1 MDLSGSPFFH
11 QLNTFFTAIQ
21 NSRSKVCRIREVC
34 IHLTKSGIEWRYSLI
49 IGLWAKTF
57 SWITFELRIFFN
69 EHNVSREAENAS
81 WEPLPRSRPV
91 QSRIRN
97 ELCDW
102 KETSN
107 DCSAQICQLQIL
119 VVKVLEPATARKIR
133 QPIEENRSQS
143 SFVLFFNTVHTH
155 RTVEMYFLIHP

>member
-1 MDLSGSPFFH
+1 MSINCNYGSVRITILPPTKYFFYSHSEFEIKSLQNQRSVYSFDKIWNWMKIFSHYWSLSK
-11 QLNTFFTAIQ
+11 N
-21 NSRSKVCRIREVC
+21 
-34 IHLTKSGIEWRYSLI
+34 
-49 IGLWAKTF
+49 F

-107 DCSAQICQLQIL
+107 DCSAQICQVQIL
-119 VVKVLEPATARKIR
+119 DVKVLEPATARKILLR
-133 QPIEENRSQS
+133 KTEVNPHL
-143 SFVLFFNTVHTH
+143 SFF
-155 RTVEMYFLIHP
+155 